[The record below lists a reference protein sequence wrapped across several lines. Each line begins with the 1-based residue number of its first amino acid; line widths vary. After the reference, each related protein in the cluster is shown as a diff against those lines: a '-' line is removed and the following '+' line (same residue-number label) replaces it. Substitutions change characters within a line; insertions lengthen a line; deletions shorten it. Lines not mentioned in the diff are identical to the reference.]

1 MPKETAMKPQGSP
14 KCKSGYHFGGP
25 DPPNLIPKREK
36 FDVKN
41 QHVFRIEFFMVWGW
55 FWGNFFRFL
64 VVKMISKSLKQ
75 FIGKRHETLPMA
87 TKSRVCASEIY
98 KQILKKQEKS

>member
-1 MPKETAMKPQGSP
+1 MKPQGSP

-25 DPPNLIPKREK
+25 DPPNLMPKREK

-41 QHVFRIEFFMVWGW
+41 QHVFHIEFFMVWGW
-55 FWGNFFRFL
+55 FGGSFFRFL
-64 VVKMISKSLKQ
+64 VVKIISKSLKQ

-87 TKSRVCASEIY
+87 TKSRVCASEIH
-98 KQILKKQEKS
+98 KKCLKIMEKS